1 MKDNHHSYIRNFC
14 SCEKKAL
21 KKFIRDSNLI
31 ILSRVYNKPISTTQS
46 AAPVSQ
52 RSRVRIPYKPEFLM
66 AMVSATILDKSV
78 YQLEASRLIGGDLV
92 GSEMV
97 WSGGEVTVPSQLYM
111 WKWVA
116 ICLTANAVKLCP
128 NISYVRFISLRL
140 SSHYTG
146 QLFVTTQKTIRIRH
160 AQHQITSREA
170 KLDTL

>member
-31 ILSRVYNKPISTTQS
+31 ILSRVYNEPISTTQS

-66 AMVSATILDKSV
+66 KMVPATILNKSV
-78 YQLEASRLIGGDLV
+78 YQLETSRLIGGDLV

-146 QLFVTTQKTIRIRH
+146 QLFVTTQKTIRIRN
-160 AQHQITSREA
+160 AQRQITSSEA